1 MLRIVHLPILV
12 LVAYSAFGQSE
23 VLRVPVGLNDST
35 ITKHRMALELLNDM
49 YAHPGRFVDTA
60 KTPKAYHTN
69 QSKRYYSQASKSE
82 IKWLVD
88 QGYIFETLFIDELG
102 DAHPMLHL
110 NPELEF
116 TYQKNKPSP
125 ELSIQTALA
134 LSGSHLRKAWTAQ
147 SVAFGVGLV
156 GGCATVIF
164 YMDDRT
170 NLGTA
175 TLGFTVL
182 SVLLCEIVFLSH
194 QVQRGKVLE
203 LLPGGARYTF

>member
-1 MLRIVHLPILV
+1 MLRIVLL
-12 LVAYSAFGQSE
+12 LALLFSAFSAFGQSE
-23 VLRVPVGLNDST
+23 ILRVPVGLSDST
-35 ITKHRMALELLNDM
+35 ITTHRMALELLNDM

-69 QSKRYYSQASKSE
+69 QSKRYYNQASKSD

-116 TYQKNKPSP
+116 TYQENKPSP

-134 LSGSHLRKAWTAQ
+134 LSGSHLRKVWTAQ
-147 SVAFGVGLV
+147 SVAFGVGLI
-156 GGCATVIF
+156 GGGLTTYFFLEDEPRAGAIT
-164 YMDDRT
+164 
-170 NLGTA
+170 LGA
-175 TLGFTVL
+175 TLLTIVA
-182 SVLLCEIVFLSH
+182 CEIVFLSH
-194 QVQRGKVLE
+194 QIQRGQTLE
-203 LLPGGARYTF
+203 MLPGGVRYTF